1 MESVDD
7 VAASC
12 ELEAVSKPGASR
24 LRLIKSAGT
33 RWRPVRFVGFETAY
47 DLPPSSLTLRAFGQ
61 DLMRWGS
68 GSQMARN
75 RMATLTASELQVAG
89 VTVEMAENWAL
100 ASDIAARLM
109 PDNPQTAAGRADLVR
124 HAANLLRG
132 A

>member
-1 MESVDD
+1 MLPR
-7 VAASC
+7 SC
-12 ELEAVSKPGASR
+12 ELEAVSKPGASA

-33 RWRPVRFVGFETAY
+33 RWRPVRFVGFETASN
-47 DLPPSSLTLRAFGQ
+47 LPSSLTLRAFGQ

-100 ASDIAARLM
+100 A
-109 PDNPQTAAGRADLVR
+109 
-124 HAANLLRG
+124 
-132 A
+132 